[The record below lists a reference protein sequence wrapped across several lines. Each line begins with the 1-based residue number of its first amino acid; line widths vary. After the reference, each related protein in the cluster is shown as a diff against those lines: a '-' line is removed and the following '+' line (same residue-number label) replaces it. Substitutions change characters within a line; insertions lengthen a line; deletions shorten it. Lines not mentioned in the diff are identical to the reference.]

1 MWVEEYKVEKGLP
14 CWDAVAFWV
23 VVRKY
28 MLAFFWYTACGNYL
42 KSAYIFI
49 ILLMLNWINDL
60 WNYVRSEPK
69 AVELQMHEWISMRKK
84 LKRVREKKKMIPERK
99 KEHWALL
106 ERLRGL
112 LFAWQGPLSAWL
124 LRRRFLYRSPT
135 TMMFLQRMTSLL
147 LTISSSLASR
157 LSLSLQQFTRLLFLK
172 SNTLADEAKNG
183 LQSLQN
189 TFWACGLNIT
199 ILNGLSD
206 VFFFFFG
213 NNYTKKKS

>member
-60 WNYVRSEPK
+60 WNSVRSEPK

-84 LKRVREKKKMIPERK
+84 LKRKKKMIPERK

-124 LRRRFLYRSPT
+124 LRRRFLYCSPT

-147 LTISSSLASR
+147 FASR

-183 LQSLQN
+183 LKSL
-189 TFWACGLNIT
+189 
-199 ILNGLSD
+199 
-206 VFFFFFG
+206 
-213 NNYTKKKS
+213 

>member
-1 MWVEEYKVEKGLP
+1 MSGRVQGRKGFTLLGCRCFLGCCAEIYVGIFLIHSLWKLFKKCIHIHNTAYVKLNQWFVKLCSFRTQGSRTANAWMNFDEKEI
-14 CWDAVAFWV
+14 
-23 VVRKY
+23 K
-28 MLAFFWYTACGNYL
+28 
-42 KSAYIFI
+42 KS
-49 ILLMLNWINDL
+49 
-60 WNYVRSEPK
+60 E
-69 AVELQMHEWISMRKK
+69 
-84 LKRVREKKKMIPERK
+84 REKKKMIPERK

-172 SNTLADEAKNG
+172 SNTLADEEKNG

-199 ILNGLSD
+199 ILNGLSN
-206 VFFFFFG
+206 VFFFW
-213 NNYTKKKS
+213 K